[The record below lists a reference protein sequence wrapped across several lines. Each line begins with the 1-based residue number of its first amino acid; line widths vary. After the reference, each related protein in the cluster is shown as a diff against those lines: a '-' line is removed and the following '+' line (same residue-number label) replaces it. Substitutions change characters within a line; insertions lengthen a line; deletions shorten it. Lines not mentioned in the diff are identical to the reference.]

1 MGILR
6 GGDGRSVYFLSL
18 IGDAFRKRRGGQR
31 WPPEQ
36 RRAGGAALWGVPHKP
51 CCKHR
56 LPCSL
61 HKYSIK
67 RGWAADIPEI
77 YCALWLRGIL
87 QMPNI
92 FHVCGWKLRSRD
104 ARGRACVCKAQQK
117 YTAHQKPG
125 AAASC
130 AWRRRRASRRRQPR
144 GVRSL
149 TASGRASNR
158 RS

>member
-1 MGILR
+1 MLL
-6 GGDGRSVYFLSL
+6 LSL
-18 IGDAFRKRRGGQR
+18 GDDEGVSGGSRKATSVSNESSRRSQKHRRFGNSTRWRRANGPLQMIGYRLISTHSSRKRCGGRR
-31 WPPEQ
+31 WLREE
-36 RRAGGAALWGVPHKP
+36 RRAGGAALWGVPHKH

-92 FHVCGWKLRSRD
+92 FHVCGWKLRS
-104 ARGRACVCKAQQK
+104 
-117 YTAHQKPG
+117 
-125 AAASC
+125 
-130 AWRRRRASRRRQPR
+130 
-144 GVRSL
+144 
-149 TASGRASNR
+149 
-158 RS
+158 